1 MKETP
6 SVTNGAILTKITI
19 QDFSTNSKVSIEDVF
34 LLFLA
39 RNTNPSPSDSK
50 ELKALRSKLHAS
62 QLASEHLKSAGFP
75 PIFDA
80 ISYSLLRGNHAKN
93 T

>member
-6 SVTNGAILTKITI
+6 SVTNGAILTKIKI
-19 QDFSTNSKVSIEDVF
+19 QDFSTNSKVSTEEVF

-39 RNTNPSPSDSK
+39 RNTNTSPSDSK
-50 ELKALRSKLHAS
+50 ELKALRSKIIAS
-62 QLASEHLKSAGFP
+62 QLASEHLKSAGYP

-80 ISYSLLRGNHAKN
+80 ISYSLLRGNHGKN
-93 T
+93 A